1 MKAEAGHS
9 AAAGSTIAAPVV
21 RGRIGPL
28 QCAALTAVIV
38 SCIAALALMTGVLPV
53 SNTPTA
59 RESAAPSRP
68 VPAAPAIISPPVVV
82 PVPADGGAPAH
93 RVPRSDAGLLAQEPP
108 VATPV
113 ASMPAPHVAGEQPA
127 AAAVATVATVATVA
141 AAAASMQPNQTPVA
155 RAPEG
160 PRVHGRRHRV
170 RLAQRKQRT
179 HAAGKTRAEVIAEL
193 MRAKRDGSYS
203 ANSEAY
209 R

>member
-9 AAAGSTIAAPVV
+9 AAAGSTIAAPVA
-21 RGRIGPL
+21 RGRMGPL

-82 PVPADGGAPAH
+82 PIPADGGAPAH
-93 RVPRSDAGLLAQEPP
+93 RVPGSDAGLVAQEPP

-113 ASMPAPHVAGEQPA
+113 ASAPAPQVAGEQPA
-127 AAAVATVATVATVA
+127 AAAVAAVT
-141 AAAASMQPNQTPVA
+141 AAAASLQPNQTPVA

>member
-9 AAAGSTIAAPVV
+9 AAAGSTIAAPVA
-21 RGRIGPL
+21 RGRMGPL

-82 PVPADGGAPAH
+82 PIPADGGAPAH
-93 RVPRSDAGLLAQEPP
+93 RVPGSDAGLVAQEPP

-113 ASMPAPHVAGEQPA
+113 ASAPAPQVAGEQPA
-127 AAAVATVATVATVA
+127 AAA
-141 AAAASMQPNQTPVA
+141 SLQPNQTPVA